1 MRTVLQDS
9 ANRKRII
16 GTLVA
21 SAVFIIWILVDLYIF
36 PLFGL
41 SSYVLYEVLAYGTWT
56 VITLVCFA
64 ILSWAG
70 CFSLRRQTEES
81 GGINDVAG

>member
-1 MRTVLQDS
+1 MLQES
-9 ANRKRII
+9 TNRKRVI
-16 GTLVA
+16 GAVIA
-21 SAVFIIWILVDLYIF
+21 SIVFVVWVLVDLYIF

-41 SSYVLYEVLAYGTWT
+41 TSYVLYEVLAYGSWT

-70 CFSLRRQTEES
+70 CFSLGRQTEDS
-81 GGINDVAG
+81 TKISDVTG